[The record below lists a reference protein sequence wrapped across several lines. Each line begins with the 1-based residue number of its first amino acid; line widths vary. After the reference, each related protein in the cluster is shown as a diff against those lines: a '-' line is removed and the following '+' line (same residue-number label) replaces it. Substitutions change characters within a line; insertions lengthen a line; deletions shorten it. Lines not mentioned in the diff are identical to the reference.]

1 MIPDT
6 VRRPAFAAERLARRV
21 AGAAALALGLAAAPA
36 GAQEDGLPDR
46 MMWSAYDVGSSG
58 YAQAAAVSD
67 ALTSEHG
74 TRVRIMPSGT
84 SIGRLLPLK
93 TGRVEYGW
101 LANEVYFATEAIHD
115 FAAREWG
122 PQDLRVLMGKPSSYG
137 IAVAADS
144 GIETIADLE
153 GKRIARVTANPSLNI
168 KNEAI
173 LAFAGLSWD
182 DMEVVEVPGYAQSI
196 RAVIEGRA
204 DAAGGVPGSSL
215 FRELE
220 ASNRGIHW
228 LDIPADN
235 EAGWERLRAIASFF
249 APTNET
255 VGAGISEEDPAQLI
269 AYRYPMI
276 TVYASADEDE
286 VYAMTRAMIDSY
298 DAYKDATAVMPRWEV
313 GEAGVPPA
321 DAPFHPGAIRALKE
335 AGVWTEE
342 HDAWNAARLERLNA
356 VMEAWETASEEA
368 FEQNVSDSDW
378 PAFWAER
385 RAELLGG

>member
-1 MIPDT
+1 M
-6 VRRPAFAAERLARRV
+6 RPTLLNAWRGGWR
-21 AGAAALALGLAAAPA
+21 AALAATALAMAGPAAGEDPA
-36 GAQEDGLPDR
+36 LPR
-46 MMWSAYDVGSSG
+46 QMMWSAYDLGSSG

-67 ALTSEHG
+67 ALAGAYG

-93 TGRVEYGW
+93 TERVDYGW

-122 PQDLRVLMGKPSSYG
+122 PQDLRVLMGRPSSYG

-153 GKRIARVTANPSLNI
+153 GARLARVTANPSLNI

-173 LAFAGLSWD
+173 LAFADLGWD
-182 DMEVVEVPGYAQSI
+182 DVEVVEVPGYAQSI

-204 DAAGGVPGSSL
+204 DAAGGVPGSAL

-220 ASNRGIHW
+220 ASPRGLRW

-235 EAGWERLRAIASFF
+235 EPGWARLREIASFF
-249 APTNET
+249 APTRET
-255 VGAGISEEDPAQLI
+255 KGAGLSEDDPAQLI

-276 TVYASADEDE
+276 TVYADAPEDE
-286 VYAMTRAMIDSY
+286 VYAMTRAMVETY
-298 DAYKDATAVMPRWEV
+298 DRYQNATPTMPRWR
-313 GEAGVPPA
+313 AGDAAVPPA
-321 DAPFHPGAIRALKE
+321 DAPFHPGAVRYLEEI
-335 AGVWTEE
+335 GVWTEQ
-342 HDAWNAARLERLNA
+342 HDAWNAARLERLRA
-356 VMEAWETASEEA
+356 VQDAWETASEEA
-368 FEQNVSDSDW
+368 FAEGIADSDW
-378 PAFWAER
+378 PAYWAER
-385 RAELLGG
+385 RAELLEGS